1 MSAMASQI
9 TGVLSVSSTVCS
21 GTDQRKHQSS
31 ASLAFV
37 RGIHRWL
44 VFFFHKRPVTQNM
57 YAFDDVIMS
66 RNISD
71 SAPLGT
77 HCYHFNTSPSEQN
90 CHHFTDDIV
99 SCIFMDKKI
108 RILIQISLNFV
119 PTGPINNKPAL
130 VQVMAWHR
138 TGDRPLFELQWRIY
152 TALGEE
158 NIIFSVWAIMVLRT
172 ART

>member
-1 MSAMASQI
+1 MASLI
-9 TGVLSVSSTVCS
+9 TGVSSVSSTVCS
-21 GTDQRKHQSS
+21 GTNQRKHQSS

-37 RGIHRWL
+37 RGIRWVIFSL
-44 VFFFHKRPVTQNM
+44 KASNTEHVCIG
-57 YAFDDVIMS
+57 DVIMS

-77 HCYHFNTSPSEQN
+77 DCYHFITSPSEQN
-90 CHHFTDDIV
+90 CHHFADDIA
-99 SCIFMDKKI
+99 SCIFMDNKI

-119 PTGPINNKPAL
+119 PEGPINNNPAL

-138 TGDRPLFELQWRIY
+138 TGDRSLFELQWRIY
-152 TALGEE
+152 TALGED